1 MKYVGRLMGKVVPC
15 SVALL
20 AASLVSLHAQTQQGS
35 ATVFGLK
42 GSADYSDGGGTWMP
56 LKVGKVLRAG
66 AIIRTAPDSQVD
78 LNLKRNGPVVRV
90 TQNTTLGLD
99 KLLFENTGADVVIE
113 TALDL
118 KAGRILGRVNKT
130 AAASKYEVKTPHS
143 VTGIRGTEYD
153 ISADGLVIVKNGSAV
168 VVFVD
173 AQGKSNTFV
182 VNERQTFDPTIPG
195 VRGATGPEIDQVN
208 PPPPGTP
215 APPFVVIYE
224 PGREPYVSPIS
235 SEDVANPPSSTSF

>member
-1 MKYVGRLMGKVVPC
+1 MKYVGRLMGKMVPC
-15 SVALL
+15 SVAIL
-20 AASLVSLHAQTQQGS
+20 ALSLVSLQAQTQQGS

-99 KLLFENTGADVVIE
+99 KILFENAGADVVIE
-113 TALDL
+113 TQLDL
-118 KAGRILGRVNKT
+118 KAGRILGKVNKT

-153 ISADGLVIVKNGSAV
+153 ISADGMVVVKTGSLT
-168 VVFVD
+168 VVFVNP
-173 AQGKSNTFV
+173 QGQTQTFV

-195 VRGATGPEIDQVN
+195 VRAATQPELEGVMLPPVTGA
-208 PPPPGTP
+208 
-215 APPFVVIYE
+215 APPFVVVFE
-224 PGREPYVSPIS
+224 PGREPFVSPVS
-235 SEDVANPPSSTSF
+235 PRDQVLFNSTSF

>member
-1 MKYVGRLMGKVVPC
+1 MKYVGRLMGKMVPC
-15 SVALL
+15 SVAIL
-20 AASLVSLHAQTQQGS
+20 ALSLVSLQAQTQQGS

-99 KLLFENTGADVVIE
+99 KILFENAGADVVIE
-113 TALDL
+113 TQLDL
-118 KAGRILGRVNKT
+118 KAGRILGKVNKT

-153 ISADGLVIVKNGSAV
+153 ISADGMVVVKTGSLT
-168 VVFVD
+168 VVFV
-173 AQGKSNTFV
+173 
-182 VNERQTFDPTIPG
+182 
-195 VRGATGPEIDQVN
+195 
-208 PPPPGTP
+208 
-215 APPFVVIYE
+215 
-224 PGREPYVSPIS
+224 
-235 SEDVANPPSSTSF
+235 